1 MAKTPK
7 GHASELDDAPSAY
20 DAIRDPA
27 QLEALAEP
35 TRYAIYESL
44 QHGPNSIRGIAEHLD
59 REPGSLYRHIALLE
73 AMGLVKRVG
82 QVPTER
88 RAAWIYAWAHEN
100 PAFGYAPDDPVALSG
115 LLKIVDVM
123 TQRASREFAEALE
136 AGDVTLR
143 GPERNAL
150 ASQFQGWLNAD
161 ELARLNELLGETIE
175 LLRAGTRRPDTQ
187 LVSLI
192 SVLRPPRTRSPG
204 NP

>member
-1 MAKTPK
+1 MSSPLTEH
-7 GHASELDDAPSAY
+7 GFDT
-20 DAIRDPA
+20 IRDPA

-59 REPGSLYRHIALLE
+59 RDPGSLYRHMALLE
-73 AMGLVKRVG
+73 VMGLVKRVG

-100 PAFGYAPDDPVALSG
+100 PAFKYTPDDPEALAG

-123 TQRASREFAEALE
+123 TQRASREFADALE
-136 AGDVTLR
+136 SGDAITN
-143 GPERNAL
+143 GAERNAL
-150 ASQFQGWLNAD
+150 AAQFQGWLDDA
-161 ELARLNELLGETIE
+161 ELARLNELLEETIE
-175 LLRAGTRRPDTQ
+175 LLRSGKRRPDAQ

-192 SVLRPPRTRSPG
+192 TVLRPPRTRTSG